1 MSNTAPVSVSV
12 DINAPADKV
21 WSMVTDL
28 PRMGEW
34 SPENQGGEWAK
45 DATGAAVGAV
55 FKGTNKNGKKQWSTS
70 VKVNACDA
78 PRKFSFGL
86 MLLGKNWCDWIY
98 EIEPTATGCRVTHS
112 WVDHRT
118 PLAGTLGKWAS
129 GVADRATHNKAN
141 MEVTLANLKKAAEQ

>member
-1 MSNTAPVSVSV
+1 MSTKPPVSVSI

-21 WSMVTDL
+21 WAMVTDL

-34 SPENQGGEWAK
+34 SPENLGGVWA
-45 DATGAAVGAV
+45 DGANGAAVGAV
-55 FKGTNKNGKKQWSTS
+55 FNGKNRNGKRTWSTS
-70 VKVNACDA
+70 VKVNVCDA
-78 PRKFSFGL
+78 PRNFSFGL
-86 MLLGKNWCDWIY
+86 MLLGKNWCDWVY

-118 PLAGTLGKWAS
+118 AFAGTVGKWAS

>member
-1 MSNTAPVSVSV
+1 MSNTTSVSVSV

-45 DATGAAVGAV
+45 GATGAAVGAV
-55 FKGTNKNGKKQWSTS
+55 FRGTNKNGKKQWSTS
-70 VKVNACDA
+70 VKVNQCDA
-78 PRKFSFGL
+78 PRTFSFGL

>member
-1 MSNTAPVSVSV
+1 MSNATPVSVSV

-45 DATGAAVGAV
+45 GATGATVGAV

-70 VKVNACDA
+70 VKVNHCDA
-78 PRKFSFGL
+78 PRRFSFGL
-86 MLLGKNWCDWIY
+86 MLLGKNWCDWVY
-98 EIEPTATGCRVTHS
+98 EIESTATGCRVTHT